1 MIKDVNKNIE
11 MVLEIVG
18 KIFKTQVI
26 SSDSYKD
33 IYVLTSGHMQFWYCW
48 GAYFQLYIKKDKILI
63 H

>member
-1 MIKDVNKNIE
+1 

-33 IYVLTSGHMQFWYCW
+33 IYVLTSGHM
-48 GAYFQLYIKKDKILI
+48 
-63 H
+63 

>member
-1 MIKDVNKNIE
+1 

-33 IYVLTSGHMQFWYCW
+33 IYVLTSGHMQFWDCW